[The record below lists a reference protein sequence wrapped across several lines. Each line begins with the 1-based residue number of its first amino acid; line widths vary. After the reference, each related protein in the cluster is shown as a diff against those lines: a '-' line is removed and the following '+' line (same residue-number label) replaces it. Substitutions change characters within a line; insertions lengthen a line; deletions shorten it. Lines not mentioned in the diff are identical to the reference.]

1 MTLNNLVQRALR
13 SPAAVAT
20 TLLVGVT
27 AVWGSTFV
35 VVKDAVDRMPV
46 MDFLAVRFGVAALVM
61 IALRPRTLLRLGKV
75 GWLRGIAL
83 GLFLGLGY
91 VAQTFGLK
99 STPASVSGF
108 ITGMFV
114 VFTPLISALVLQRT
128 KRGKVGRHA
137 WLGVAIATSGLA
149 LISLHGF
156 SIGSGEL
163 LTLVCALLFAVHIV
177 GLGEWSAK
185 EDSYALAVAQLL
197 TVAVLC
203 TASAAPGGL
212 TLPPDAAVSGA
223 VALTALLATAAAFVI
238 QTWAQSLLSPTRTA
252 VIMTMEPVFAGI
264 FGVLLASER
273 LGVRELIG
281 AGLVVGAMY
290 LVELGPRRSAEGT
303 FEHLE

>member
-1 MTLNNLVQRALR
+1 VTVQQSARRALR
-13 SPAAVAT
+13 SPAALAT

-46 MDFLAVRFGVAALVM
+46 MDFLAIRFAVAALVM
-61 IALRPRTLLRLGKV
+61 IALRPKSLLRLGKV
-75 GWLRGIAL
+75 GWRRGVAL
-83 GLFLGLGY
+83 GLALGIGY
-91 VAQTFGLK
+91 VAQTFGLQR
-99 STPASVSGF
+99 TPASISGF

-114 VFTPLISALVLQRT
+114 VFTPLISALVLR
-128 KRGKVGRHA
+128 RRVGGYA
-137 WLGVAIATSGLA
+137 WLGVAIATGGLA
-149 LISLHGF
+149 LLSLHGF

-163 LTLVCALLFAVHIV
+163 LTLACALLFAVHIV
-177 GLGEWSAK
+177 GLGEWSSK
-185 EDSYALAVAQLL
+185 EDTYALAVAQLL

-203 TASAAPGGL
+203 TVVAAPSGL
-212 TLPPDAAVSGA
+212 VLPPDAGVWGA

-238 QTWAQSLLSPTRTA
+238 QTWAQTVLSPTRTA

-273 LGVRELIG
+273 LGIREFAG
-281 AGLVVGAMY
+281 AALVVGAMY